1 MFSFHFPRAGGKQ
14 YPRLGE
20 KGDGDPALTKINRR
34 VRSCGGLTLRLHV
47 GSSVRRPQRYFSRQ
61 AWRKERTGDR
71 EKHMS
76 TYGTDDPVVFILLS
90 EAVVIAVVSVAI
102 VVTLT
107 VKAGLRGL
115 KAK

>member
-1 MFSFHFPRAGGKQ
+1 
-14 YPRLGE
+14 
-20 KGDGDPALTKINRR
+20 
-34 VRSCGGLTLRLHV
+34 
-47 GSSVRRPQRYFSRQ
+47 
-61 AWRKERTGDR
+61 
-71 EKHMS
+71 MS